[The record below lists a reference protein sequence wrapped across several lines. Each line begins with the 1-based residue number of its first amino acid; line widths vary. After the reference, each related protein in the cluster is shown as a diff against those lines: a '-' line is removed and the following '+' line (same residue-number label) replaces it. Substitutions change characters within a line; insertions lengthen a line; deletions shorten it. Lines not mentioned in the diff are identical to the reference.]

1 MMIRK
6 LQNKFI
12 VISML
17 SMLLVLTVIIG
28 SINIINYRQ
37 LIEDADHILHI
48 LSENDGEFPKDRPRP
63 DSREPQGDNSSP
75 DFKDGLVDNAS
86 PDPREPQGNNSSTPK
101 KPKLHSM
108 DMSPEMPFETRYFSV
123 VLTENG
129 DVSSTNVQKVA
140 AIDNEDANAYAL
152 RAWKRQQ
159 TSGFL
164 SSYRYLMEHTP
175 EGTRIIFVDC
185 TRNLSTFRAFLFTS
199 ILVSILGLLSV
210 FVLVLFFSRLV
221 MKPVAES
228 YEKQRQF
235 ITDAGHEIKTP
246 LAIIEAN
253 RELLEMEYGENEW
266 NNSIQRQTARLAD
279 LTDGLIYLSRM
290 EEAEKHLQHMDFS
303 ISALAEE
310 TAQSFQTLA
319 DLQDRHFSVEI
330 EPLLSYCGDE
340 SSIHRLFSILI
351 DNAIKYSP
359 PQGTVKVTLNKR
371 GKNIQFM
378 VYNTVAHL
386 SAESLPF
393 LFDRFYRAD
402 SSRNSETG
410 GYGIGLSIARAI
422 TDAHKGK
429 ISAKSTDGQSLL
441 ITVIL

>member
-402 SSRNSETG
+402 CSRNSETG

>member
-12 VISML
+12 LISML

-37 LIEDADHILHI
+37 LTEDADHILHI

-75 DFKDGLVDNAS
+75 DFRDGPTDNAS
-86 PDPREPQGNNSSTPK
+86 PDSREPQGDNSSTPK
-101 KPKLHSM
+101 KPKPHSL

-123 VLTENG
+123 ILTKDG
-129 DVSSTNVQKVA
+129 AVSSTNIKKIA
-140 AIDNEDANAYAL
+140 AIDSEGAFAYAL
-152 RAWKRQQ
+152 QVWKRQQ
-159 TSGFL
+159 AAGFL

-185 TRNLSTFRAFLFTS
+185 ARSLSTFRSFLFTS
-199 ILVSILGLLSV
+199 VLISVLGLLSV

-221 MKPVAES
+221 MRPVSES

-266 NNSIQRQTARLAD
+266 NKSIGKQTARLSD
-279 LTDGLIYLSRM
+279 LTDNLIYLSRM
-290 EEAEKHLQHMDFS
+290 EEAKNHLQQTEFS
-303 ISALAEE
+303 ISDLAQDI
-310 TAQSFQTLA
+310 AQSFQTLA
-319 DLQDRHFSVEI
+319 DLQNRHFSMEI
-330 EPLLSYCGDE
+330 TPLLSYCGDE
-340 SSIHRLFSILI
+340 SSIRRLFSILI

-359 PQGTVKVTLNKR
+359 PQGAVKVTLNKR

-378 VYNTVAHL
+378 VYNTVAHI

-402 SSRNSETG
+402 NSRNSETG
-410 GYGIGLSIARAI
+410 GYGIGLSIARAVAE
-422 TDAHKGK
+422 AHKGK
-429 ISAKSTDGQSLL
+429 ITAKSTDGRSLL
-441 ITVIL
+441 MTVIL

>member
-1 MMIRK
+1 MIRK

-37 LIEDADHILHI
+37 LIEDAEHILHI

-129 DVSSTNVQKVA
+129 NVSSTNVQKVA

>member
-129 DVSSTNVQKVA
+129 NVSSTNVQKVA

>member
-1 MMIRK
+1 MIRK

-63 DSREPQGDNSSP
+63 DSREPQGGNSSP

-129 DVSSTNVQKVA
+129 NVSSTNVQKVA

-164 SSYRYLMEHTP
+164 LPLSHEAHARGDKDYLCGLHKKP
-175 EGTRIIFVDC
+175 LHIPRFPLYQHPRIHPW
-185 TRNLSTFRAFLFTS
+185 AFIRVCF
-199 ILVSILGLLSV
+199 
-210 FVLVLFFSRLV
+210 
-221 MKPVAES
+221 
-228 YEKQRQF
+228 
-235 ITDAGHEIKTP
+235 
-246 LAIIEAN
+246 
-253 RELLEMEYGENEW
+253 
-266 NNSIQRQTARLAD
+266 
-279 LTDGLIYLSRM
+279 
-290 EEAEKHLQHMDFS
+290 
-303 ISALAEE
+303 SAL
-310 TAQSFQTLA
+310 
-319 DLQDRHFSVEI
+319 
-330 EPLLSYCGDE
+330 
-340 SSIHRLFSILI
+340 LFP
-351 DNAIKYSP
+351 AGY
-359 PQGTVKVTLNKR
+359 
-371 GKNIQFM
+371 
-378 VYNTVAHL
+378 
-386 SAESLPF
+386 
-393 LFDRFYRAD
+393 
-402 SSRNSETG
+402 ETG
-410 GYGIGLSIARAI
+410 SRKL
-422 TDAHKGK
+422 
-429 ISAKSTDGQSLL
+429 
-441 ITVIL
+441 

>member
-37 LIEDADHILHI
+37 LIEDAEHILHI

>member
-1 MMIRK
+1 MIRK

-12 VISML
+12 LISML

-37 LIEDADHILHI
+37 LTEDADHILHI

-75 DFKDGLVDNAS
+75 DFRDGPTDNAS
-86 PDPREPQGNNSSTPK
+86 PDSREPQGDNSSTPK
-101 KPKLHSM
+101 KPKPHSL

-123 VLTENG
+123 ILTKDG
-129 DVSSTNVQKVA
+129 AVSSTNIKKIA
-140 AIDNEDANAYAL
+140 AIDSEGAFAYAL
-152 RAWKRQQ
+152 QVWKRQQ
-159 TSGFL
+159 AAGFL

-185 TRNLSTFRAFLFTS
+185 ARSLSTFRSFLFTS
-199 ILVSILGLLSV
+199 VLISVLGLLSV

-221 MKPVAES
+221 MRPVSES

-266 NNSIQRQTARLAD
+266 NKSIGKQTARLSD
-279 LTDGLIYLSRM
+279 LTDNLIYLSRM
-290 EEAEKHLQHMDFS
+290 EEAKNHLQQTEFS
-303 ISALAEE
+303 ISDLAQDI
-310 TAQSFQTLA
+310 AQSFQTLA
-319 DLQDRHFSVEI
+319 DLQNRHFSMEI
-330 EPLLSYCGDE
+330 TPLLSYCGDE
-340 SSIHRLFSILI
+340 SSIRRLFSILI

-359 PQGTVKVTLNKR
+359 PQGAVKVTLNKR

-378 VYNTVAHL
+378 VYNTVAHI

-402 SSRNSETG
+402 NSRNSETG
-410 GYGIGLSIARAI
+410 GYGIGLSIARAVAE
-422 TDAHKGK
+422 AHKGK
-429 ISAKSTDGQSLL
+429 ITAKSTDGRSLL
-441 ITVIL
+441 MTVIL

>member
-1 MMIRK
+1 MIRK

-63 DSREPQGDNSSP
+63 DSREPQGGNSSP

-129 DVSSTNVQKVA
+129 NVSSTNVQKVA

-164 SSYRYLMEHTP
+164 SSYRYLMKHTP

-402 SSRNSETG
+402 CSRNSETG

>member
-37 LIEDADHILHI
+37 LIEDAEHILHI

-164 SSYRYLMEHTP
+164 SSYRYL
-175 EGTRIIFVDC
+175 
-185 TRNLSTFRAFLFTS
+185 
-199 ILVSILGLLSV
+199 
-210 FVLVLFFSRLV
+210 
-221 MKPVAES
+221 
-228 YEKQRQF
+228 
-235 ITDAGHEIKTP
+235 
-246 LAIIEAN
+246 
-253 RELLEMEYGENEW
+253 
-266 NNSIQRQTARLAD
+266 
-279 LTDGLIYLSRM
+279 
-290 EEAEKHLQHMDFS
+290 
-303 ISALAEE
+303 
-310 TAQSFQTLA
+310 
-319 DLQDRHFSVEI
+319 
-330 EPLLSYCGDE
+330 
-340 SSIHRLFSILI
+340 
-351 DNAIKYSP
+351 
-359 PQGTVKVTLNKR
+359 
-371 GKNIQFM
+371 
-378 VYNTVAHL
+378 
-386 SAESLPF
+386 
-393 LFDRFYRAD
+393 
-402 SSRNSETG
+402 
-410 GYGIGLSIARAI
+410 
-422 TDAHKGK
+422 
-429 ISAKSTDGQSLL
+429 
-441 ITVIL
+441 

>member
-1 MMIRK
+1 MIRK

>member
-1 MMIRK
+1 MIRK

-402 SSRNSETG
+402 CSRNSETG

>member
-1 MMIRK
+1 MIRK

-12 VISML
+12 LISML

-37 LIEDADHILHI
+37 LTEDADHILHI

-75 DFKDGLVDNAS
+75 DFRDGPTDNAS
-86 PDPREPQGNNSSTPK
+86 PDSREPQGDNSSTPK
-101 KPKLHSM
+101 KPKPHSL

-123 VLTENG
+123 ILTKDG
-129 DVSSTNVQKVA
+129 AVSSTNIKKIA
-140 AIDNEDANAYAL
+140 AINSEGACAYAL
-152 RAWKRQQ
+152 QVWKRQQ
-159 TSGFL
+159 AAGFL

-185 TRNLSTFRAFLFTS
+185 ARSLSTFRSFLFTS
-199 ILVSILGLLSV
+199 VLISVLGLLSV

-221 MKPVAES
+221 MRPVSES

-266 NNSIQRQTARLAD
+266 NKSIGKQTARLAD
-279 LTDGLIYLSRM
+279 LTDNLIYLSRM
-290 EEAEKHLQHMDFS
+290 EEAKNHLQQTEFS
-303 ISALAEE
+303 ISDLAQDI
-310 TAQSFQTLA
+310 AQSFQTLA
-319 DLQDRHFSVEI
+319 DLQNRHFSMEI
-330 EPLLSYCGDE
+330 TPLLSYCGDE
-340 SSIHRLFSILI
+340 SSIRRLFSILI

-359 PQGTVKVTLNKR
+359 PQGAVKVTLNKR

-378 VYNTVAHL
+378 VYNTVAHI

-402 SSRNSETG
+402 NSRNSETG
-410 GYGIGLSIARAI
+410 GYGIGLSIARAVAE
-422 TDAHKGK
+422 AHKGK
-429 ISAKSTDGQSLL
+429 ITAKSTDGRSLL
-441 ITVIL
+441 MTVIL

>member
-1 MMIRK
+1 MIRK

-37 LIEDADHILHI
+37 LIEDAEHILHI

>member
-1 MMIRK
+1 MIRK

-129 DVSSTNVQKVA
+129 NVSSTNVQKVA

>member
-1 MMIRK
+1 MIRK

-279 LTDGLIYLSRM
+279 LTNGLIYLSRM

>member
-279 LTDGLIYLSRM
+279 LTNGLIYLSRM

>member
-28 SINIINYRQ
+28 SINILNYRQ

-129 DVSSTNVQKVA
+129 NVSSTNVQKVA

>member
-1 MMIRK
+1 M
-6 LQNKFI
+6 
-12 VISML
+12 
-17 SMLLVLTVIIG
+17 
-28 SINIINYRQ
+28 
-37 LIEDADHILHI
+37 
-48 LSENDGEFPKDRPRP
+48 
-63 DSREPQGDNSSP
+63 
-75 DFKDGLVDNAS
+75 
-86 PDPREPQGNNSSTPK
+86 
-101 KPKLHSM
+101 
-108 DMSPEMPFETRYFSV
+108 
-123 VLTENG
+123 
-129 DVSSTNVQKVA
+129 
-140 AIDNEDANAYAL
+140 
-152 RAWKRQQ
+152 
-159 TSGFL
+159 
-164 SSYRYLMEHTP
+164 
-175 EGTRIIFVDC
+175 DC

>member
-1 MMIRK
+1 MIRK

-12 VISML
+12 LISML

-37 LIEDADHILHI
+37 LTEDADHILHI

-75 DFKDGLVDNAS
+75 AFKDGPTDNVS
-86 PDPREPQGNNSSTPK
+86 PDSRETQANNSSTSK
-101 KPKLHSM
+101 KPKPHSL

-123 VLTENG
+123 ILTEDG
-129 DVSSTNVQKVA
+129 SVSSTNIKKVA
-140 AIDNEDANAYAL
+140 AIDSEGACAYAL
-152 RAWKRQQ
+152 QVWKRQQ

-164 SSYRYLMEHTP
+164 SSYRYLMERMP
-175 EGTRIIFVDC
+175 KGTRIIFVDC
-185 TRNLSTFRAFLFTS
+185 ARSLSTFRSFLFTS
-199 ILVSILGLLSV
+199 ILISVLGILSV

-221 MKPVAES
+221 MKPVSES

-266 NNSIQRQTARLAD
+266 NKSIRKQTTRLAD
-279 LTDGLIYLSRM
+279 LTDSLIYLSRM
-290 EEAEKHLQHMDFS
+290 EEADKHLQQMDFS
-303 ISALAEE
+303 ISGLAEE
-310 TAQSFQTLA
+310 ITQSFHTLA
-319 DLQDRHFSVEI
+319 DLQDKHFSMEI
-330 EPLLSYCGDE
+330 APLLSYCGDE
-340 SSIHRLFSILI
+340 PSIRRLFSILI

-378 VYNTVAHL
+378 VYNTVTHL
-386 SAESLPF
+386 SVESLPF

-402 SSRNSETG
+402 NSRNSETG

-422 TDAHKGK
+422 TEAHKGK
-429 ISAKSTDGQSLL
+429 ITAKSTDGQSLL